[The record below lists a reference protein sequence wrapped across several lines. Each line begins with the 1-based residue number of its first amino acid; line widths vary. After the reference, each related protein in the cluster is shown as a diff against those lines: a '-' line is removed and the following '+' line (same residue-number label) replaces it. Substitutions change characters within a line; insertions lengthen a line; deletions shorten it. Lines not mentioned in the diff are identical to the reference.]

1 MNDRCSVAGDQY
13 GKQNSAYGLLRHKIA
28 PRFYIMMTVYHNA
41 GFAEKVQLFSDEF
54 LKCCIYICETEA
66 TRQTF
71 TKRLYAKMVSSSKL
85 LEDFLDFHGAKNN
98 SKWYYYREIVSSV
111 RNLSEASY
119 SQKHIS
125 KRLPVYDLAKTEGF
139 DGGGHATHK
148 FLVSSLRKIAR
159 NALDTARHLQID
171 LPEDRFTWD
180 DFPGISTQT
189 PLEFDIDDENLEEEK
204 KTIVKI
210 TTEFL
215 GVAKD
220 FETLGFY
227 EPYSI
232 DEIRDIVPSSFNEQE
247 ARRFEMLVHSL
258 QSSFDTY
265 VNRSGHR
272 FRDSKFQRLRGYISV
287 VLHLLELTRRLLHYY
302 ERHLYEV
309 GYKNI
314 YKRVRDEL
322 ARAVSPEDVLDR
334 IVNYGLYYIWYF
346 LVQGQDLAQELLNE
360 SIERGSIVVGV
371 PQKLGFHSRPC
382 MLVAKIVQHYGG
394 HVELCVDSDRF
405 DASSVLDIQWAG
417 GKIQKEGIKE
427 VAFKGDMRALKDIQV
442 LASVNY
448 GEDSMGKGIPL
459 PKELFYLKY

>member
-1 MNDRCSVAGDQY
+1 MQRA
-13 GKQNSAYGLLRHKIA
+13 SAVQHK
-28 PRFYIMMTVYHNA
+28 A
-41 GFAEKVQLFSDEF
+41 GFAEKVQVFSDEF
-54 LKCCIYICETEA
+54 LKCCIYVCETESA
-66 TRQTF
+66 RETF

-98 SKWYYYREIVSSV
+98 SNWYYYRELVSTV

-125 KRLPVYDLAKTEGF
+125 KRLPLYNLAKTEGF
-139 DGGGHATHK
+139 EVSGHATHK
-148 FLVSSLRKIAR
+148 FLVESLRKTSR
-159 NALDTARHLQID
+159 NAIGTARRLHIN
-171 LPEDRFTWD
+171 LPEVHFTWD

-204 KTIVKI
+204 KNIVNI

-215 GVAKD
+215 RVANE

-232 DEIRDIVPSSFNEQE
+232 DQIKAIVPSSFNEQE
-247 ARRFEMLVHSL
+247 ARRFEMAVHSL

-272 FRDSKFQRLRGYISV
+272 FRDIKFKRLRGYISV

-302 ERHLYEV
+302 ERHLHEV

-322 ARAVSPEDVLDR
+322 AKAVSPEDILDR
-334 IVNYGLYYIWYF
+334 VVNYGLYYIWYF
-346 LVQGQDLAQELLNE
+346 LVQGQDLVQELLNE
-360 SIERGSIVVGV
+360 SIERGSIVASV
-371 PQKLGFHSRPC
+371 PQNLGFHSRPC
-382 MLVAKIVQHYGG
+382 MLVAKIVQYYGG
-394 HVELCVDSDRF
+394 HVELWVDSDRF
-405 DASSVLDIQWAG
+405 DASSVLDLQWAG
-417 GKIQKEGIKE
+417 GKIQKEGITE
-427 VAFKGDMRALKDIQV
+427 VAFKGDVRALKDIQV

-459 PKELFYLKY
+459 PRELFYLKY